1 MMVGDFEPLAFIF
14 ELHAAAADFLH
25 LAFADYVGADIPLIL
40 QHPQD
45 CWNCSIRRVS
55 LTHYNGLSVIPPIL
69 SRRGNMEGVQLAGD
83 LCCGIAFSRPFKY
96 QTDISRN
103 IFVRAPYARLRFCGS
118 RKDR

>member
-45 CWNCSIRRVS
+45 C
-55 LTHYNGLSVIPPIL
+55 
-69 SRRGNMEGVQLAGD
+69 
-83 LCCGIAFSRPFKY
+83 
-96 QTDISRN
+96 
-103 IFVRAPYARLRFCGS
+103 
-118 RKDR
+118 